1 MKKGLF
7 ITFEGLDGS
16 GKTTQIELL
25 KNYLKSKGF
34 DVVTTIEPGGTEIGG
49 KIRNIL
55 LDKGNLDMSHK
66 AETFLFLASRAELV
80 SKIIAP
86 ALREGKIVI
95 CDRFFDSTV
104 VYQGIA
110 RGLEEKQ
117 ILDMSL
123 WATDEIVPDITFLL
137 SVKVSRGKKRIG
149 TPHQLN
155 FAEIYLVKVS
165 RGKEIDRIELEKD
178 NFKKKIY
185 KGYLDIARK
194 NKDRIVVID
203 GEKNIESIFE
213 EIKSKVCEYLKNR
226 K

>member
-1 MKKGLF
+1 MIKKGLF

-25 KNYLKSKGF
+25 NNYLKSKGF

-80 SKIIAP
+80 SEVIAP

-110 RGLEEKQ
+110 RGLGEKK

-123 WATDEIVPDITFLL
+123 WATGGIVPDITFLL
-137 SVKVSRGKKRIG
+137 SVKVSRGKKRID
-149 TPHQLN
+149 T
-155 FAEIYLVKVS
+155 ASKK
-165 RGKEIDRIELEKD
+165 RDRIELEKD
-178 NFKKKIY
+178 NFKEKIY
-185 KGYLDIARK
+185 RGYLSIARK
-194 NKDRIVVID
+194 NRDRIVVID

>member
-80 SKIIAP
+80 SKVIAP

-123 WATDEIVPDITFLL
+123 WATCKIVPDITFLL
-137 SVKVSRGKKRIG
+137 SVKVSRGKKRMDI
-149 TPHQLN
+149 
-155 FAEIYLVKVS
+155 ASKK
-165 RGKEIDRIELEKD
+165 RDRIELEKD

-185 KGYLDIARK
+185 KGYLEIARK

-203 GEKNIESIFE
+203 GEKNMESIFK
-213 EIKSKVCEYLKNR
+213 EIKSKVCECLKNR

>member
-16 GKTTQIELL
+16 GKTTQIKLL
-25 KNYLKSKGF
+25 DDYLREKGF

-55 LDKGNLDMSHK
+55 LDKGNLGMSHK
-66 AETFLFLASRAELV
+66 TETFLFLASRAELA

-95 CDRFFDSTV
+95 CDRFFDSAV

-110 RGLEEKQ
+110 RGLGEKR
-117 ILDMSL
+117 ILDMSM
-123 WATDEIVPDITFLL
+123 WATGGIVPDITFLL
-137 SVKVSRGKKRIG
+137 SVKISRGKKRMD
-149 TPHQLN
+149 T
-155 FAEIYLVKVS
+155 ASKK
-165 RGKEIDRIELEKD
+165 RDRIELEKD

-185 KGYLDIARK
+185 KGYLNIARK

>member
-1 MKKGLF
+1 MKGLF

-80 SKIIAP
+80 SKVIAP

-95 CDRFFDSTV
+95 CDRFFDSSV

-137 SVKVSRGKKRIG
+137 SVEVSRGKKRIDI
-149 TPHQLN
+149 
-155 FAEIYLVKVS
+155 ASKK
-165 RGKEIDRIELEKD
+165 RDRIELEKD